1 MNALEMKI
9 RFAKEWK
16 EVFTVVEVNNF
27 TVAYIEE
34 TYLSDEVV
42 TYFYWKD
49 SGNRITGQKVFRK
62 FRNDKKG
69 KYIHYHGYKV
79 YFEF

>member
-1 MNALEMKI
+1 MNALESKI
-9 RFAKEWK
+9 KFSTEWK
-16 EVFTVVEVNNF
+16 EVFTIVEVNNF

-34 TYLSDEVV
+34 TCLSDEVV

-62 FRNDKKG
+62 FRSDKKG

-79 YFEF
+79 HFEF